1 MLNSQ
6 HDTGL
11 LDISRS
17 AARLGMKV
25 GEDISVISYNDSPI
39 NEIILNG
46 LTSVSTDFEQMGETA
61 AQMILD
67 RSLSKIRCDFRLIRR
82 STF

>member
-6 HDTGL
+6 HDAGILTFCQIAKQRGL
-11 LDISRS
+11 VI
-17 AARLGMKV
+17 
-25 GEDISVISYNDSPI
+25 GEDISLISYNDSPI
-39 NEIILNG
+39 NELILNG
-46 LTSVSTDFEQMGETA
+46 LTSVSTDFRQMGELV

-67 RSLSKIRCDFRLIRR
+67 NTLSKVKCDFHLVRR